1 MEVPDQR
8 ILCFP
13 ALPIPDLSFWREES
27 SRSPSPHWA
36 KVTTETGE
44 ARSITLWLRAC
55 PSYRPTREGVELSS
69 FYVASNALHAQTRE
83 RGLNLPLKPILAGY
97 GIGAYGRNG
106 LIAVPGLGTRFAVA
120 AEASLD
126 PPDPLRRWEAHRP
139 LDGQCEGCGACM
151 AACPNGALLGN
162 GRVDVTQCLRAQ
174 AQFQTPRMPDTSRD
188 RIGASQWGCDIC
200 QRACPRNRQIVSVP
214 MPEALENALELKRL
228 LAGDV
233 KPLGE
238 WIGTNYARP
247 ARMQARASLVAANLG
262 RRDLTEDIRKLQNSP
277 VEAVR
282 DCAAWALEKLER

>member
-1 MEVPDQR
+1 MEAPDQK

-13 ALPIPDLSFWREES
+13 ALPIPDFSRWREES
-27 SRSPSPHWA
+27 SRNPSPHWA
-36 KVTTETGE
+36 KVTTDTGD

-55 PSYRPTREGVELSS
+55 PPYRPTREGVALSS
-69 FYVASNALHAQTRE
+69 FYIASNALHAQTRE
-83 RGLNLPLKPILAGY
+83 RALNLPLKPLLAGY

-106 LIAVPGLGTRFAVA
+106 PIAVPGLGTRFAAA
-120 AEASLD
+120 AEASSD
-126 PPDPLRRWEAHRP
+126 PPDPLRKWDDHRP
-139 LDGQCEGCGACM
+139 LDARCEKCGACA
-151 AACPNGALLGN
+151 AACPNGALPGN
-162 GRVDVTQCLRAQ
+162 GRVDVALCLRAQ
-174 AQFQTPRMPDTSRD
+174 AQFQTPRMPDASRD
-188 RIGASQWGCDIC
+188 RIGASQWGCDLC
-200 QRACPRNRQIVSVP
+200 QEACPRNAAIAPVS
-214 MPEALENALELKRL
+214 MPEELERALELKRL

-282 DCAAWALEKLER
+282 DCAAWALVKLER